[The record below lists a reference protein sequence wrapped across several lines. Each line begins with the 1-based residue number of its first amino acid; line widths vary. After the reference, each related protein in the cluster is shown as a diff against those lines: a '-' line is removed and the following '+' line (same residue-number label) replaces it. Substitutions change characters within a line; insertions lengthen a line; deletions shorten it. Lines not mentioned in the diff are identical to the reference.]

1 MEDILVKIATAD
13 NDKKQMVVTDAV
25 SGKTQTTVSTEVVV
39 VNGRIAKETPGV
51 VGKSNGGVFYNPVLV
66 ANKGNRKDLCST
78 GGGSFYKTDGTTKAE
93 ISNYDGIIDKRNLV
107 LPTII
112 SNAKDEQPMFYNLVA
127 VGDNA
132 LKLAAAPIGSSVH
145 VVGEL
150 RDCWV
155 GKFSIKVLWVFD
167 MTLRK
172 KGAYNDVC

>member
-1 MEDILVKIATAD
+1 MEDILVEITSGNNNK
-13 NDKKQMVVTDAV
+13 MLVTDAI
-25 SGKTQTTVSTEVVV
+25 SRKTQETVSTTVVV

-51 VGKSNGGVFYNPVLV
+51 VGKSNGGIFYNPVLV
-66 ANKGNRKDLCST
+66 ANGGNKKNLCST
-78 GGGSFYKTDGTTKAE
+78 GGGVFYKPDGTTPME
-93 ISNYDGIIDKRNLV
+93 LNGFTGTIDKRNLV

-112 SNAKDEQPMFYNLVA
+112 SNAKNEQPTFYSLVA

-132 LKLAAAPIGSSVH
+132 LKLASAPVGSSVH
-145 VVGEL
+145 VVGEM

-172 KGAYNDVC
+172 KGAYNDIC